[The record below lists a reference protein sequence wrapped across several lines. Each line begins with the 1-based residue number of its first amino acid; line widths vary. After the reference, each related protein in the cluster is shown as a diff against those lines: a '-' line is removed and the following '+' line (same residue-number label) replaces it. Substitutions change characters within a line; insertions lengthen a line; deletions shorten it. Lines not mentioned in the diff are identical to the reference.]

1 MKTKSTNPLS
11 LFFNL
16 TVLAAYFH
24 ALMEW
29 LFFVTQSSSLS
40 TLSLLDKIEVLF
52 STGGVIVLLLL
63 ALLVVFAV
71 PALKWKFFGYVPAAL
86 MVSVTAL
93 VMIDNFTYTVF
104 KFGIV
109 STSGA
114 WRLLYT
120 VAFVLLFYWVFR
132 FVERQKLWKGVSFLS
147 LGLLGISAVVI
158 LFIYNSRS
166 PYMSDFTPEATEA
179 SAEHPNILILGSDG
193 LSASYLS
200 AYGFEGNTT
209 PFIAELTQTSLV
221 AENAFPNVSSTT
233 GSTTSALT
241 GKMPAEV
248 QVFRYPDI
256 LSKEDSFEHLPG
268 ILKHMGYKTVEL
280 GTTYYVDARKLN
292 LADGFE
298 LVNNVSVDNPILDA
312 IQPLLG
318 NSPSAFFL
326 QTVTERASDRLFHIF
341 FIKEMENPFLQVNNP
356 NARMTDEERTQQ
368 IINLLETSDRP
379 VFVFSHYMNTHG
391 PLFSTDDKHVEEN
404 EDSAESEKEWDV
416 ELYKKAIRTFD
427 DHVREIYTYL
437 EESGKLDNTIIVIY
451 TDHGYRYVVNQ
462 RIPIIFHFPNNDHA
476 GTIQNNTQIIDIP
489 ATLLDYINVDQPEW
503 MTGSSLLQGEPPA
516 MREIISTTA
525 GSPKK
530 IKPPFYQIK
539 SLQFIVCQKWYSW
552 NVQDNEFKT
561 GEVKSHTAKCEPN
574 LLPSDDEI
582 RQRMIEYFKKYNY
595 DTSSLE

>member
-1 MKTKSTNPLS
+1 
-11 LFFNL
+11 
-16 TVLAAYFH
+16 
-24 ALMEW
+24 
-29 LFFVTQSSSLS
+29 
-40 TLSLLDKIEVLF
+40 
-52 STGGVIVLLLL
+52 
-63 ALLVVFAV
+63 
-71 PALKWKFFGYVPAAL
+71 
-86 MVSVTAL
+86 MVSVSAL

-109 STSGA
+109 STVGA

-120 VAFVLLFYWVFR
+120 VAYLLLFYWVFR
-132 FVERQKLWKGVSFLS
+132 FVERQKLWKGASFLS
-147 LGLLGISAVVI
+147 LALIAISTFVI
-158 LFIYNSRS
+158 LSIYNSRS
-166 PYMSDFTPEATEA
+166 PYMSDFTTETTPA
-179 SAEHPNILILGSDG
+179 SADRPNILILGSDG

-209 PFIAELTQTSLV
+209 PFISEMTKTSLV

-233 GSTTSALT
+233 GSTTTALT

-256 LSKEDSFEHLPG
+256 LSKEDSFEHLPA
-268 ILKHMGYKTVEL
+268 ILKHLGYQTVEL

-292 LADGFE
+292 LVDGFE
-298 LVNNVSVDNPILDA
+298 MVNNVSVDNPILDA

-326 QTVTERASDRLFHIF
+326 QTVAERASDRIFHIF
-341 FIKEMENPFLQVNNP
+341 FIKDMENPFLQVNNP

-368 IINLLETSDRP
+368 IINLLKTSDRP

-391 PLFSTDDKHVEEN
+391 PLFSTDDKTIEEN
-404 EDSAESEKEWDV
+404 GGSSESEKEWDV
-416 ELYKKAIRTFD
+416 ELYKKSIRTFD

-437 EESGKLDNTIIVIY
+437 KESGKLDNTIIVIY

-462 RIPIIFHFPNNDHA
+462 RIPLIFHFPNNEYA
-476 GTIQNNTQIIDIP
+476 GTIKNNTQIIDMP
-489 ATLLDYINVDQPEW
+489 ATLLDYINVDQPQW
-503 MTGSSLLQGEPPA
+503 MTGTSLLQGEPPV

-539 SLQFIVCQKWYSW
+539 SLQMIVCQKWYSW
-552 NVQDNEFKT
+552 NVQDDEFKT
-561 GEVKSHTAKCEPN
+561 GEIKSYTAKCDPN

-582 RQRMIEYFKKYNY
+582 RQKMIEYFKKYNY

>member
-63 ALLVVFAV
+63 ALLVVFTV

-120 VAFVLLFYWVFR
+120 VSFVLLFYWVFR

-503 MTGSSLLQGEPPA
+503 MTGSSLLLGEPPA

-561 GEVKSHTAKCEPN
+561 GEVKSHTAKCETN
-574 LLPSDDEI
+574 ILPSDDEI

>member
-63 ALLVVFAV
+63 ALLVVFTV

-147 LGLLGISAVVI
+147 LGLLGVSTVVI
-158 LFIYNSRS
+158 LSIYNSRS

-503 MTGSSLLQGEPPA
+503 MTGSSLLLGEPPA

-561 GEVKSHTAKCEPN
+561 GEVKSHTAKCESN